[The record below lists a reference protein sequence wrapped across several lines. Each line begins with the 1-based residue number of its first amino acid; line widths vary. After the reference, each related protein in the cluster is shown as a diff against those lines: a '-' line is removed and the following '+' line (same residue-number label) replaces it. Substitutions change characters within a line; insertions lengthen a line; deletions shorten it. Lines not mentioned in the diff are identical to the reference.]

1 MSDISRIVVAEARGP
16 FVRDGA
22 ELHSQALCEQLQARG
37 YDAET
42 VALPFEPEKSGLL
55 AQAAAWRLLDVSTS
69 NARPVDVLIATR
81 FPTYFARHPRKV
93 VWLMH
98 QHRPAYEL
106 YGTAYSDFTSS
117 NDDARLRDR
126 LIALDSK
133 TLGECTRI
141 FTNAQNTANRLA
153 KFNGLSATPLYHPP
167 PIAGRLRAGPYEN
180 YILVVAR
187 LEPLKRV
194 DLAVR
199 AMADVTPPLRLVV
212 VGEGSQRTILERAAA
227 ESGAGDR
234 IEFVGAVWA
243 DETAR
248 WYANALAVVYAPFD
262 EDFGYV
268 TLEAFLAARP
278 VITSRDSGG
287 PLEFVRDG
295 ENGMIV
301 DPDPKAIAAAI
312 NTLSADRAAAERFGA
327 VGCALAR
334 TITWD
339 GIIEQLLG

>member
-1 MSDISRIVVAEARGP
+1 VSDISRIVVAEARVP

-22 ELHSQALCEQLQARG
+22 QLHSQALCEQLRARG

-42 VALPFEPEKSGLL
+42 VALPFEPEKSAVL
-55 AQAAAWRLLDVSTS
+55 AQAAAWRLLNMSTS
-69 NARPVDVLIATR
+69 NTRPVDVLIATR
-81 FPTYFARHPRKV
+81 FPTYFVRHPRKV
-93 VWLMH
+93 AWLMH

-117 NDDARLRDR
+117 DDDVRLRER
-126 LIALDSK
+126 LIALDSHM
-133 TLGECTRI
+133 LGECTRI

-153 KFNGLSATPLYHPP
+153 TFNGLTGKPLYHPP
-167 PIAGRLRAGPYEN
+167 PLAGRLHAGPYEN
-180 YILVVAR
+180 YVLAVAR

-199 AMADVTPPLRLVV
+199 AMAHVTLPLRLVV
-212 VGEGSQRTILERAAA
+212 VGEGSQRTTLERAAA
-227 ESGAGDR
+227 DSGVGDR

-243 DETAR
+243 DQTAR
-248 WYANALAVVYAPFD
+248 WYANALAVVYTPFD

-295 ENGMIV
+295 ENGMV
-301 DPDPKAIAAAI
+301 LDPDPKAIAAAI
-312 NTLSADRAAAERFGA
+312 NTLAADRAAAERFGA
-327 VGCALAR
+327 AGRAR
-334 TITWD
+334 ARMITWD